1 MGSRQPDMK
10 GIQNLLFDLDGTLVD
25 SSGTI
30 STCIQ
35 YALDRVGANSDC
47 STPVNSM
54 IGAPL
59 LDIFRKEY
67 GLTDVQTD
75 AAIDHYREHYDAL
88 GQAGTTVYADIHDA
102 LSGLQR
108 VGLRLFVATVKP
120 APIAE
125 KVLSDLQL
133 RSYFDGISGSSMD
146 HRRRTKAG
154 IIAHILQTWKLD
166 PLQSI
171 MIGDRGSDITG
182 ARENSVRAIGVTYGF
197 GSRDELRAARP
208 DHIIGQAAEIAA
220 ILAPG

>member
-1 MGSRQPDMK
+1 
-10 GIQNLLFDLDGTLVD
+10 
-25 SSGTI
+25 
-30 STCIQ
+30 
-35 YALDRVGANSDC
+35 VGANSNC
-47 STPVNSM
+47 NTPVNSM

-88 GQAGTTVYADIHDA
+88 GQAGTTVYADIHDV

-125 KVLSDLQL
+125 KVLADLQL
-133 RSYFDGISGSSMD
+133 RSYFDGVSGSSMD

-154 IIAHILQTWKLD
+154 IIAHVLQTWKLD

-182 ARENSVRAIGVTYGF
+182 ARENRMRAIGVTYGF
-197 GSRDELRAARP
+197 GSRDELQAAGP
-208 DHIIGQAAEIAA
+208 DHIVGQADEIAA
-220 ILAPG
+220 KLTPG